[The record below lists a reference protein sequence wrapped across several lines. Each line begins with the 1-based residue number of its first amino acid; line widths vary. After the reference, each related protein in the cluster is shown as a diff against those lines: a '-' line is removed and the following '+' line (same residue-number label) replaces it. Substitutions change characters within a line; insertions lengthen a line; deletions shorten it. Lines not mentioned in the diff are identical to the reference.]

1 MTELDHPAPDFPLE
15 HAARLAREHFGVSG
29 ELSRL
34 DSERDQN
41 FRLVSDAGDWT
52 FKIVNASEP
61 ATESAFQAALLD
73 HLGAVAPDR
82 ALPRL
87 RKAASGSTL
96 ATAEGPSGAR
106 HALRMVSWL
115 SGKPLA
121 ESARTPDLLHS
132 LGRMMGRMDRALQ
145 GFIHPGALRVLDWDI
160 RRAGESRSRLHHIAD
175 PADRALVTRFLDRFD
190 AHVAPRL
197 PALRAQVIHND
208 ANDWN
213 VLVDPDRPSAVVR
226 VIADPADGRLVAPAT
241 LGRVRKAVA
250 ALTTVAPAVA
260 DWAAATG
267 PRTIVLAEPR
277 SFCAG
282 VERAIE
288 VVEQALVLRG
298 APVYVRKQI
307 VHNQHVVGDLAARG
321 AVFVDDLDDVPTGAT
336 VVFSA
341 HGVSP
346 GVRDQAR
353 QRGLDVIDATCPLVT
368 KVHTEVRR
376 FADRGDTIVF
386 IGHAGHEETEG
397 TMGERPES
405 TVLVQDLADAESVRV
420 PDPERCSYLVQT
432 TLSAYEVAGIIEVLR
447 RRFPAIKGPAT
458 DDICYATTNRQDAL
472 RDVAGAAELV
482 LVVGSQNSSN
492 SRRLVETAQRFGA
505 AAYLVD
511 DLDGVDLR
519 WLAGVSTVGITAGA
533 SAPAALGDEVVGG
546 SGGLGPIEVHTRRLV
561 TENVHFTLP
570 KEVRGA

>member
-1 MTELDHPAPDFPLE
+1 MTTIFCAPLKWEADALTRGLPAGLREHVLRTGSGPARAGRAAAGAVLRSADAVLVAGIAGGLDPSLRPGDVVVADRVIAPDGSQVACPS
-15 HAARLAREHFGVSG
+15 ARLLAGRLRADGIPARVGAIAGAQHLVSG
-29 ELSRL
+29 TRRAEL
-34 DSERDQN
+34 
-41 FRLVSDAGDWT
+41 AG
-52 FKIVNASEP
+52 S
-61 ATESAFQAALLD
+61 
-73 HLGAVAPDR
+73 GAVAVD
-82 ALPRL
+82 
-87 RKAASGSTL
+87 
-96 ATAEGPSGAR
+96 
-106 HALRMVSWL
+106 M
-115 SGKPLA
+115 
-121 ESARTPDLLHS
+121 ESAT
-132 LGRMMGRMDRALQ
+132 
-145 GFIHPGALRVLDWDI
+145 
-160 RRAGESRSRLHHIAD
+160 
-175 PADRALVTRFLDRFD
+175 
-190 AHVAPRL
+190 
-197 PALRAQVIHND
+197 
-208 ANDWN
+208 
-213 VLVDPDRPSAVVR
+213 LVDPDRPCAVVR

-260 DWAAATG
+260 DWAAAVG
-267 PRTIVLAEPR
+267 PRTVLLAEPR

-288 VVEQALVLRG
+288 VVEQALLRRG

-321 AVFVDDLDDVPTGAT
+321 AVFVDELDDVPPGAT

-346 GVRDQAR
+346 GVRDRAQ

-368 KVHTEVRR
+368 KVHSEVRR

-405 TVLVQDLADAESVRV
+405 TVLVQDLADAETVRV
-420 PDPERCSYLVQT
+420 ADPERCSYLVQT

-505 AAYLVD
+505 ASYLVD

-519 WLAGVSTVGITAGA
+519 WLSGVSTVGITAGA
-533 SAPAALGDEVVGG
+533 SAPATLVDEVVAGI
-546 SGGLGPIEVHTRRLV
+546 GGLGPIEVHTRRLV
-561 TENVHFTLP
+561 TEDVHFTLP